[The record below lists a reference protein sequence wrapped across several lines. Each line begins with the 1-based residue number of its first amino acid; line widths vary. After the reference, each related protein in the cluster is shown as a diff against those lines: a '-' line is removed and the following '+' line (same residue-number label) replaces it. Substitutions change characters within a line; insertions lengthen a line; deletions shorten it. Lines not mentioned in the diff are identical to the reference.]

1 MRVFVNF
8 SAGSKISSFFI
19 LFYCCPLKKFRRIK
33 IRAGF
38 LAWNSALLVTFV
50 LLNIISVTMNK
61 GTHFNGQPMYGQL
74 INLLDKQEILKFSR
88 ANNGERYVKHFD
100 AYQHLVVML
109 YAVIKRFDSLR
120 EITDSM
126 FPEARKLAHLGINM
140 MPRRST
146 LSDAN
151 ARRPEIVFESTYRSL
166 YARYKDEL
174 SSDSRKRQVPSWL
187 NRLQIIDSTTISLFS
202 NLLFKGVGR
211 NPKTGKKKGGIKVH
225 TNIHANEGV
234 PSDIKF
240 TSAATND
247 SFMLKPTN
255 YNEGDIVAL
264 DRAYI
269 DYAKFEEMTSRGVIY
284 VTKMKK
290 NLVYNTLSDIIY
302 MAPNGLMQERVQI
315 VEFTKHTKGTEEIK
329 HRARIITY
337 VDLKKKKPKL
347 ISLLTNDMEMSSEDI
362 IAIYRQRWEIELLFK
377 QLKQNFPLRYFY
389 GESVNAIKIQIWV
402 TLIANLLLMVIQKRI
417 KRSWSFS
424 GLATMVRIMLMYYV
438 NCYTFLEEP
447 EKDWA
452 KMLEEAKEA
461 PPEPTLF
468 D

>member
-1 MRVFVNF
+1 
-8 SAGSKISSFFI
+8 
-19 LFYCCPLKKFRRIK
+19 
-33 IRAGF
+33 
-38 LAWNSALLVTFV
+38 
-50 LLNIISVTMNK
+50 MNK
-61 GTHFNGQPMYGQL
+61 GTHFIGQPMYGQL
-74 INLLDKQEILKFSR
+74 IDLLDKSEILKLSR
-88 ANNGERYVKHFD
+88 ENGGERYVKHFD
-100 AYQHLVVML
+100 AYQHLTVML

-126 FPEARKLAHLGINM
+126 FPEARKLAHLGISV

-151 ARRPEIVFESTYRSL
+151 ARRPERVFEYIYRSL
-166 YARYKDEL
+166 YSRYKGEL

-187 NRLQIIDSTTISLFS
+187 KRLQIIDSTTISLFS
-202 NLLFKGVGR
+202 NLIFKGVGR
-211 NPKTGKKKGGIKVH
+211 PPKSGKKKGGIKVH

-247 SFMLKPTN
+247 SFMLKPVN
-255 YNEGDIVAL
+255 YSNGDIIAI

-269 DYAKFEEMTSRGVIY
+269 DYAKFEELTNRGVTY

-290 NLVYNTLSDIIY
+290 NLVYKTLADT
-302 MAPNGLMQERVQI
+302 MLVTPDGLMEIRLQN
-315 VEFTKHTKGTEEIK
+315 VEFTKKIKGEGEIRHK
-329 HRARIITY
+329 ARIITY
-337 VDLKKKKPKL
+337 VDMTKKSPKL
-347 ISLLTNDMEMSSEDI
+347 VSLLTNDMDMSPEEI
-362 IAIYRQRWEIELLFK
+362 IAVYRKRWEIELLFK

-389 GESVNAIKIQIWV
+389 GESANAIKIQIWV

-424 GLATMVRIMLMYYV
+424 GLATMIRIMLMYYV

-452 KMLEEAKEA
+452 KILEDNKKA

>member
-1 MRVFVNF
+1 MYITR
-8 SAGSKISSFFI
+8 GDLPHWHIEGKIY
-19 LFYCCPLKKFRRIK
+19 YCCPLKVFDRYKLGLDSSLGIQPFK
-33 IRAGF
+33 
-38 LAWNSALLVTFV
+38 LPLSLQ
-50 LLNIISVTMNK
+50 NIIPVTMNK

-74 INLLDKQEILKFSR
+74 ISLLDKHEILKFSR
-88 ANNGERYVKHFD
+88 EKKGERYVKHFD

-151 ARRPEIVFESTYRSL
+151 ARRPETVFESTYRSL

-269 DYAKFEEMTSRGVIY
+269 EYAKFEEMTSRGVIY

-290 NLVYNTLSDIIY
+290 NFVYNTLSDTMY
-302 MAPNGLMQERVQI
+302 MDPNGLMQERVQI
-315 VEFTKHTKGTEEIK
+315 VEFAKHIKGTGEIK
-329 HRARIITY
+329 HKARIITY

-347 ISLLTNDMEMSSEDI
+347 ISLLTNDMNMPSEEI
-362 IAIYRQRWEIELLFK
+362 IAIYRKRWEIELLFK

-389 GESVNAIKIQIWV
+389 GESANAIKIQIWV
-402 TLIANLLLMVIQKRI
+402 TLIANLLLMIIQKRI

-452 KMLEEAKEA
+452 KMLEEAKEG
-461 PPEPTLF
+461 PPEASLF